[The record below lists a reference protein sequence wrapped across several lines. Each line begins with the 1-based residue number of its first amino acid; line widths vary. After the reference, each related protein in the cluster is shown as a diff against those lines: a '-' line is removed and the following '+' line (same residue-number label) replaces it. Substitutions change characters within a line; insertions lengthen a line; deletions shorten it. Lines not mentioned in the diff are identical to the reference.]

1 MSDVVWFDEPACTDP
16 ALTGGKGA
24 NLARLTAAGFD
35 VPPGFVVAT
44 SAYADVVR
52 DLGPEIDAALGGLE
66 HSRADDVERAAARIR
81 ELVADAPVS
90 ATLAG
95 ELEAAYRKL
104 GSEVQVAVR
113 SSGTAEDLAEASF
126 AGLHDTFL
134 DVRGADAV
142 LDRVRACWASMWTA
156 RALSYRAR
164 AGFDHTSARIAVVV
178 QTMVEPAVS
187 GVLFTGNP
195 LNTATDE
202 YMLNASYG
210 LGEAVVSGTVSP
222 DQFVVSAHDLRVKR
236 RELGAKERRIVRAP
250 GGIGTATSE
259 VPVAER
265 DRFCLTDD
273 EVAEVAL
280 LGRRVTEYYGGLPQD
295 IEWALVGSGSGGR
308 VHLLQSRPVTGV
320 EFSWDAEVNTDSEMW
335 AEWACDDDTIWTRA
349 WADEA
354 WTGPQT
360 PLFYSLRMP
369 SLALAESEANRLRG
383 LPEAAGMRYMTFHK
397 AKAYFNTTLH
407 RETLVRTSLPFMR
420 PGQQADWLPPEWRS
434 EAVSAPLSMGAYLK
448 LAARMN
454 LQSGKKDLIRWRHE
468 MQSFIDDTA
477 WHPDALPRLERLSE
491 DELIRLVHSLM
502 RREQDFC
509 IRTWYAWVQ
518 YPRDIMSW
526 IMLMLSWY
534 DGSHPEMLGDLFA
547 GTIRPSYTQKENV
560 ELCAVARLVAES
572 PEVRTLLDEHE
583 GPAFFTACEAGP
595 EGRDF
600 LAAYTAFRDK
610 WFFRGHEDRDMYFA
624 RRGEDPWIDYRAL
637 KALLSGA
644 DGATDLD
651 PGAREHVVN
660 ARREAAVDE
669 VVANFRRKPFGALR
683 AELFKCAHHYFH
695 DWLVLRDDERWSTD
709 RTTMC
714 QRLVMQEYGRRLLA
728 RGLIE
733 ADDDYYFLTWAE
745 LERLSAAG
753 VASPLVRAKIAGR
766 RRDFE
771 RLWRREVDPPFWLQH
786 GQGVDLDALAED
798 SGDPNVL
805 TGLPTSG
812 GVATGVA
819 RVVPRV
825 QDIGTVRKGEILVC
839 NSTDP
844 GWTPV
849 FSVISG
855 IVTETG
861 GILAHASCLSREYG
875 LPAVQVTAAMKRIP
889 DGATITVDGSTGR
902 VRILTDDPGDS
913 ST

>member
-1 MSDVVWFDEPACTDP
+1 
-16 ALTGGKGA
+16 
-24 NLARLTAAGFD
+24 
-35 VPPGFVVAT
+35 
-44 SAYADVVR
+44 
-52 DLGPEIDAALGGLE
+52 
-66 HSRADDVERAAARIR
+66 
-81 ELVADAPVS
+81 
-90 ATLAG
+90 
-95 ELEAAYRKL
+95 
-104 GSEVQVAVR
+104 
-113 SSGTAEDLAEASF
+113 
-126 AGLHDTFL
+126 
-134 DVRGADAV
+134 
-142 LDRVRACWASMWTA
+142 MWTA
-156 RALSYRAR
+156 RAVSYRHR
-164 AGFDHTSARIAVVV
+164 GGFDHLSVSIAVVV
-178 QTMVEPAVS
+178 QTMVQPVVS

-202 YMLNASYG
+202 FMLNASYG
-210 LGEAVVSGTVSP
+210 LGEAVVSGAVSP
-222 DQFVVSAHDLRVKR
+222 DQFVVAAHDLRVKR

-250 GGIGTATSE
+250 GGAGTVTEDVDA
-259 VPVAER
+259 ADR

-295 IEWALVGSGSGGR
+295 IEWALADGR

-320 EFSWDAEVNTDSEMW
+320 EFSWDAEVNTDSEVW

-407 RETLVRTSLPFMR
+407 RQTLVRTSLPFMR
-420 PGQQADWLPPEWRS
+420 PGQQADWLPPSQRE
-434 EAVSAPLSMGAYLK
+434 EAVAEPLSMGAYLK
-448 LAARMN
+448 LALRMN
-454 LQSGKKDLIRWRHE
+454 LQSGKKDLVRWRHE
-468 MQSFIDDTA
+468 MQGFIDDPA

-491 DELIRLVHSLM
+491 AELIRLVHTLM

-509 IRTWYAWVQ
+509 TRTWFAWVQ

-526 IMLMLSWY
+526 IMAMLSWY
-534 DGSHPEMLGDLFA
+534 DGDRPEVLGDLFA
-547 GTIRPSYTQKENV
+547 GTIRSSYTQKENV
-560 ELCAVARLVAES
+560 ELCAVARIVAGS
-572 PEVRTLLDEHE
+572 PVLRGLLEEHD
-583 GPAFFTACEAGP
+583 GPAFFAACADSA

-600 LAAYTAFRDK
+600 LAEYTAFRDR

-637 KALLSGA
+637 KALLSS
-644 DGATDLD
+644 DDLD
-651 PGAREHVVN
+651 PEAREHVVN
-660 ARREAAVDE
+660 ARRLAAVDE
-669 VVANFRRKPFGALR
+669 VVANFRRKPFGGLR
-683 AELFKCAHHYFH
+683 AELFKSAHHYFH
-695 DWLVLRDDERWSTD
+695 VWLVLRDDERWSTD

-714 QRLVMQEYGRRLLA
+714 QRLVMREYGRRLKA

-733 ADDDYYFLTWAE
+733 ADDDDYFLTWAE
-745 LERLSAAG
+745 LERLAAAG
-753 VASPLVRAKIAGR
+753 VASPLVRAKIDAR

-771 RLWRREVDPPFWLQH
+771 RLWRREVDPPYWLRP
-786 GQGVDLDALAED
+786 GEGVDLDALAED
-798 SGDPNVL
+798 SSDPGVL
-805 TGLPTSG
+805 LGLPTSSG
-812 GVATGVA
+812 TATGIA
-819 RVVPRV
+819 RVVSRV
-825 QDIGTVRKGEILVC
+825 RDIGTVRKGEILVC

-875 LPAVQVTAAMKRIP
+875 LPAVQVSAAMKRIP
-889 DGATITVDGSTGR
+889 DGAVISVDGSTGR
-902 VRILTDDPGDS
+902 VRILSPAGAEAGAVAEAGAAGGAEAGGGEAPT
-913 ST
+913 

>member
-1 MSDVVWFDEPACTDP
+1 MPDIVWFDDP
-16 ALTGGKGA
+16 AGTDATLTGGKGS
-24 NLARLTAAGFD
+24 NLAKLTAAGFD

-44 SAYADVVR
+44 SAYADVVGHLAG
-52 DLGPEIDAALGGLE
+52 DIDTALGGLD
-66 HSRADDVERAAARIR
+66 HSRPDEVERAAARIR
-81 ELVADAPVS
+81 ELVVAAPVS
-90 ATLAG
+90 AALAG
-95 ELEAAYRKL
+95 DLESAYRKL
-104 GSEVQVAVR
+104 GSEVRVAVR
-113 SSGTAEDLAEASF
+113 SSGTAEDLAGASF

-134 DVRGADAV
+134 DVRGADEV

-156 RALSYRAR
+156 RALSYRER
-164 AGFDHTSARIAVVV
+164 GGFDHLVARIAVVV

-202 YMLNASYG
+202 FMLNASYG

-222 DQFVVSAHDLRVKR
+222 DQFVVAAHDLRVKR
-236 RELGAKERRIVRAP
+236 RELGTKERRIVRAP
-250 GGIGTATSE
+250 GGTGTVTSE
-259 VPVAER
+259 VSATDRE
-265 DRFCLTDD
+265 RFCLNDD

-280 LGRRVTEYYGGLPQD
+280 LGRQVTEYYGGLPQD
-295 IEWALVGSGSGGR
+295 IEWALVGSGTDGSAR

-320 EFSWDAEVNTDSEMW
+320 EFSWDADVNTDSEVW
-335 AEWACDDDTIWTRA
+335 ADWTSADDTIWTRA

-369 SLALAESEANRLRG
+369 SLALPESNANRLRG

-407 RETLVRTSLPFMR
+407 RETLVKTSLPFMR
-420 PGQQADWLPPEWRS
+420 PGQQADWLPPEWRD
-434 EAVSAPLSMGAYLK
+434 EAVSAPLSMGAYLR
-448 LAARMN
+448 LATKMN
-454 LQSGKKDLIRWRHE
+454 LQSGKQDLIRWRHE
-468 MQSFIDDTA
+468 MQSFIDDPA
-477 WHPDALPRLERLSE
+477 WHPDALPDLRRLS
-491 DELIRLVHSLM
+491 DDALIRLVHTLM

-509 IRTWYAWVQ
+509 TRTWYAWVQ

-526 IMLMLSWY
+526 IMVMLGWY
-534 DGSHPEMLGDLFA
+534 DGDRPEVLGDLFA

-560 ELCAVARLVAES
+560 ELCAVARLVAAS
-572 PEVRTLLDEHE
+572 PALRALLEEHE
-583 GPAFFTACEAGP
+583 GPAFFDACSSTP

-600 LAAYTAFRDK
+600 LAAYTTFRDK
-610 WFFRGHEDRDMYFA
+610 WSFRGHEDRDMYFA

-637 KALLSGA
+637 KALLSGS
-644 DGATDLD
+644 DGAADLD
-651 PGAREHVVN
+651 PEAREHAVN
-660 ARREAAVDE
+660 ARRLAAVDE
-669 VVANFRRKPFGALR
+669 VVANFRRKPLGALR

-753 VASPLVRAKIAGR
+753 VASPLVRAKISAR

-798 SGDPNVL
+798 SGDPGVL
-805 TGLPTSG
+805 VGLPTSS

-819 RVVPRV
+819 RVVSRV
-825 QDIGTVRKGEILVC
+825 QDIGTVARGEILVC

-875 LPAVQVTAAMKRIP
+875 LPAVQVGSAMKRIP
-889 DGATITVDGSTGR
+889 DGAMITVDGSTGR
-902 VRILTDDPGDS
+902 VRIHADS
-913 ST
+913 PV